1 MSNPRHHQSILAN
14 PFTRRKCKSDHEE
27 SADEF
32 MAISRKV
39 TSAAN
44 VAASEAYHETRW
56 SDIVDLLEEGG

>member
-1 MSNPRHHQSILAN
+1 
-14 PFTRRKCKSDHEE
+14 
-27 SADEF
+27 

-56 SDIVDLLEEGG
+56 SDIVDLLEEGGQEGEEYRNHFGFVAAVTV